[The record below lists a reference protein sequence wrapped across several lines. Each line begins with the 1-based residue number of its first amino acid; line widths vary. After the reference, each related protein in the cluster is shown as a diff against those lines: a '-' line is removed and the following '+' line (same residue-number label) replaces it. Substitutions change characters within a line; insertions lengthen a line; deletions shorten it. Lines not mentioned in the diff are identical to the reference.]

1 VTWKVLVPVFDRHE
15 VDLRRLRYFVAV
27 AEELSF
33 SGAARQVG
41 LSQQALSSQIKC
53 LEGEIGCLLFFRTTR
68 RVELS
73 PAGRAL
79 LPKARLT
86 LTAATEALASAR
98 AAQPEHR
105 YKPWL

>member
-1 VTWKVLVPVFDRHE
+1 MLPAVVEEE

-33 SGAARQVG
+33 SRAARMVG
-41 LSQQALSSQIKC
+41 LSQQALSSQIRC
-53 LEGEIGCLLFFRTTR
+53 LEEEMGCLLFFRTTR

-79 LPKARLT
+79 LPKARLS
-86 LTAATEALASAR
+86 LAAASEAVASAR
-98 AAQPEHR
+98 AAQPERR
-105 YKPWL
+105 YNPWIVE